1 MSNPQTGSLDD
12 QKKPKSTNR
21 FLKGFYDF
29 TKYIQP
35 FLGIIIT
42 AATIFGTLKII
53 KNSKFFENQK
63 QLQDATNQNLDSK
76 KREIDAEIREKQR
89 IDNGLKDNITELR
102 EQKRDMEADL
112 RETKYE
118 LDRTKGDLKLSQI
131 ELQRSENENS
141 KLNSENKSLIDGN
154 DTLKAHNRKLED
166 LNYQLDIAYKDKRD
180 DGVFE
185 RNLTKKWADEA
196 DSLKKELQKF
206 SGPIV

>member
-1 MSNPQTGSLDD
+1 M
-12 QKKPKSTNR
+12 
-21 FLKGFYDF
+21 
-29 TKYIQP
+29 
-35 FLGIIIT
+35 GIIIT